1 MANSFDGQGSI
12 LSVVGPLA
20 TTPDSLKLLTQ
31 ALLSTSPWLHDPL
44 VHEIPWRP
52 TAELAISD
60 PHTRAETPLSFAV
73 LSHDGSCAVHPPV
86 ARALK
91 MVVDALRAKGHTVIE
106 WKPTPTHAHLADIAG
121 QVYSFDGGADSRH
134 HFGLSGEKP
143 APQLIAPENSEYSA
157 TDIMKTNIA
166 KREAQKD
173 YLEYWNSTAELTGT
187 GRPVDAIISPLA
199 PFAAAR
205 PEKYT
210 YLTYSSYVNVLDYTS
225 VVVPVTQVDKNVDK
239 KDENFKAVDEVD
251 QETQDTCE
259 CCLTWREICARLTKC
274 NRRPR
279 DLRRRSR
286 ERAAGRP
293 QTAGRED
300 DRSGQVC
307 WRGSPRESARVVRR
321 MPLLCSEICM
331 LLPSNVDMIQTCI
344 ATERQVPR
352 NASLDRETFMLMP
365 SSPTRFRN
373 CNAAESKEH
382 FVTLVSYHIERTS
395 TMIPQSFDIS
405 QAYLQETCTQETL
418 IPDISR
424 HVRANVIG
432 LRHNLSPSFD
442 RREK

>member
-1 MANSFDGQGSI
+1 MINVTNSQLTIRPGGSIRIPAAFNGLYGLRPSAGRLPYEGMANSFDGQGSL

-20 TTPDSLKLLTQ
+20 TTPDALKLLTQ

-60 PHTRAETPLSFAV
+60 PHTRAESPLSFAV

-91 MVVDALRAKGHTVIE
+91 MVVDALRAKGHTVID
-106 WKPTPTHAHLADIAG
+106 WKPTPAHSHLADIAG
-121 QVYSFDGGADSRH
+121 QIYSFDGGADSRH

-143 APQLIAPENSEYSA
+143 APQLISPESPEYSA
-157 TDIMKTNIA
+157 TEIMKTNIA

-239 KDENFKAVDEVD
+239 KDENFKAVDQVD

-259 CCLTWREICARLTKC
+259 YSLTGRKSYVRLTKYS
-274 NRRPR
+274 RRP
-279 DLRRRSR
+279 
-286 ERAAGRP
+286 G
-293 QTAGRED
+293 
-300 DRSGQVC
+300 
-307 WRGSPRESARVVRR
+307 
-321 MPLLCSEICM
+321 
-331 LLPSNVDMIQTCI
+331 
-344 ATERQVPR
+344 
-352 NASLDRETFMLMP
+352 
-365 SSPTRFRN
+365 
-373 CNAAESKEH
+373 
-382 FVTLVSYHIERTS
+382 
-395 TMIPQSFDIS
+395 
-405 QAYLQETCTQETL
+405 
-418 IPDISR
+418 
-424 HVRANVIG
+424 
-432 LRHNLSPSFD
+432 NL
-442 RREK
+442 